1 VGLFDLFKKKDTEPK
16 LKERMENFPE
26 LLTARLLFSDK
37 PNFDKQKVLNELAQF
52 YKSVDSPTE
61 ENMFLFFFPD
71 IHVGEKESSIPAQ
84 CSLFFTDERHKVEIE
99 PEGFQQ
105 NWHWKEAKEI
115 AQKCNFEIIASDFMT
130 KSLDYKT
137 RLELFM
143 NFIVAV
149 TKATNPQA
157 IYFSTSQKLI
167 QPSDLIDNW
176 TGNNKIPL
184 QCLVNFRLFNI
195 QNNNDG
201 SVIMDTIGLHSLGLS
216 DFEILFKSF
225 DENLIAQ
232 TLWNYANYAYQ
243 QGDIIEDGNTLAG
256 LSENSKWKC
265 TRQVS
270 LTTPSRIVISVNA
283 E

>member
-1 VGLFDLFKKKDTEPK
+1 MGLLDFFKKKVTEPK

-26 LLTARLLFSDK
+26 LLTARLLFFDK
-37 PNFDKQKVLNELAQF
+37 PNVDKQKVLKELTQY
-52 YKSVDSPTE
+52 YKSVDCPTE
-61 ENMFLFFFPD
+61 ENMFLFFFPE
-71 IHVGEKESSIPAQ
+71 IQVGEKDSSIPAQ
-84 CSLFFTDERHKVEIE
+84 CTIFLTDESHKVAIE

-105 NWHWKEAKEI
+105 NWHWKESKEI
-115 AQKCNFEIIASDFMT
+115 AQKCNYEIIVSDLMT
-130 KSLDYKT
+130 KSLDHKI

-149 TKATNPQA
+149 TNATNPQA
-157 IYFSTSQKLI
+157 IYFPTSQKLI
-167 QPSDLIDNW
+167 EKSNLIESW
-176 TGNNKIPL
+176 TGKNKIPL

-201 SVIMDTIGLHSLGLS
+201 SVIMDTIGLHALGLS

-232 TLWNYANYAYQ
+232 TLWNYANYMYQ
-243 QGDIIEDGNTLAG
+243 QGDVIEDGNTLAG

>member
-1 VGLFDLFKKKDTEPK
+1 MGLFDLFKKKAIEPK

-52 YKSVDSPTE
+52 YKSVDCPTE

-71 IHVGEKESSIPAQ
+71 IHIGEKESSIPAQ
-84 CSLFFTDERHKVEIE
+84 CSLFFTDENHKVEIE

-167 QPSDLIDNW
+167 QPSDLIDSW
-176 TGNNKIPL
+176 IGNNKIPL

-195 QNNNDG
+195 QNNNDS
-201 SVIMDTIGLHSLGLS
+201 SVIMDTIGLNSIGLS

-232 TLWNYANYAYQ
+232 TLWNYANYEYQ